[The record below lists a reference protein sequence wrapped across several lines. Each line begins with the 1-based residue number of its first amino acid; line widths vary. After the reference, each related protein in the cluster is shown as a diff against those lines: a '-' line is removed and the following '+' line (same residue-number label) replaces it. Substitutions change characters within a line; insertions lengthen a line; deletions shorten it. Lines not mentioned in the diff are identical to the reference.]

1 MEEGATL
8 INAVVG
14 AVVSVLGSI
23 VIPIAPLLGG
33 AVAGYLQGGTRSD
46 GVRVG
51 FISGLIAVVPGALLG
66 ILIFGILGSIVLGM
80 GPGADGIGFGL
91 FSVWLFLVFLIGIAL
106 VVVGL
111 STLGGWVGNYI
122 KYDTDIEL

>member
-8 INAVVG
+8 VNAVVG
-14 AVVSVLGSI
+14 AVVSVLGSM

-33 AVAGYLQGGTRSD
+33 AVAGYLQGGSRSD

-51 FISGLIAVVPGALLG
+51 FVSGLIAIVPGALLG
-66 ILIFGILGSIVLGM
+66 LLVFGIFGSFILGMSPGM
-80 GPGADGIGFGL
+80 DGVGFGL
-91 FSVWLFLVFLIGIAL
+91 FSVGFVFVFLLGIA
-106 VVVGL
+106 VFIVGL

-122 KYDTDIEL
+122 KYDTDVSV